1 MFAITGITGRIG
13 GMVAR
18 ELLATGRGVRAV
30 VRDPGKGAQ
39 LAPLGY
45 QVALADLG
53 DAIALQKAFTGV
65 EAVFVLLPPNF
76 DPSPGY
82 PETRHLV
89 SALRKALSRCDAE
102 RVLVLSTVGAQAT
115 QDSLLSQLALL
126 EQELGG
132 LPMPTT
138 FLRPAWFMDNVAWDV
153 ELARTSGL
161 MPSFLQPLDRPLPMV
176 AALDVGRAGSRP
188 RTLPLGSHPC
198 LAAACVPRPC
208 PEIHGRHCSV
218 PRECGTQR
226 RVCAC
231 WTASTKGGSAS
242 QAQPGRAP
250 STLPRCCGAWSKIVS
265 RSGSRNPI
273 VGAGRR
279 GRQLVAMSNGSD
291 SGLGAANSQP
301 DRAGDRSVLGRAQT
315 LPDLPW
321 WLASPRACR
330 ACSSSP
336 PGWAEA

>member
-176 AALDVGRAGSRP
+176 AALDVGRAAAGLLREHWTGQRIIELEGPSRISP
-188 RTLPLGSHPC
+188 QDLATGLASLLG
-198 LAAACVPRPC
+198 
-208 PEIHGRHCSV
+208 
-218 PRECGTQR
+218 R
-226 RVCAC
+226 RVCAQAVPRDS
-231 WTASTKGGSAS
+231 WETLFRS
-242 QAQPGRAP
+242 QGM
-250 STLPRCCGAWSKIVS
+250 
-265 RSGSRNPI
+265 RNPTPRMRMLDGFNEGWLSFT
-273 VGAGRR
+273 GATRKGTFDLATVLRS
-279 GRQLVAMSNGSD
+279 LVE
-291 SGLGAANSQP
+291 NSQ
-301 DRAGDRSVLGRAQT
+301 
-315 LPDLPW
+315 
-321 WLASPRACR
+321 
-330 ACSSSP
+330 
-336 PGWAEA
+336 